1 MKIGTTNVSKI
12 YFGSTEVTK
21 VYLGTTEIYSS
32 SVEPAP
38 QPNPQPTAGD
48 TLVLMHFDDS
58 TNVAAADKVADVS
71 VVADTGMPATID
83 TADFKFGTGSLASG
97 NKSAADVT
105 ITLPETEPNV
115 WTAECWVKGN
125 STKGNAT
132 FSTLTK
138 NDSAIYNGFS
148 IQHQYNKGTVKIR
161 TANNTDTLTNTT
173 MTNTVLSTPDW
184 IHIALAKLEDGT
196 MYLGS
201 SGTLMQVTNL
211 PSWSNIFYIGL
222 NKADGFTRT
231 PCNVD
236 EFRIS
241 KSNTLKDFN
250 IEKLTYTVPTEAF
263 TFSGESSGG
272 GDSGGETPTTGNN
285 PVEYNKEKETLMI
298 PAGVYTELDGTK
310 RSVKV
315 TDTIALSVFDTSS
328 LYVNVDTTKPTLIQT
343 GSLTGNELDTNIYLG
358 KIDLSESF
366 SMIWVENANIS
377 FVALEESGGG
387 SGSGGSET
395 PVENTAW
402 EVTGQGRIVYTK
414 AGVEIKNIAD
424 LGEKFTYDTAK
435 SMVPSLVYTDS
446 ACTTEADFKGDGSP
460 IFVLNYDGTP
470 TLICIDSTN
479 NIYMFG
485 AVTKV
490 ESTTTLTNPVTYDN
504 GSFTI
509 PAGTYTE
516 TTGNKRSVSLAKE
529 TTYATSD
536 IGKLYIEANTAA
548 VDFVLNAKLT
558 GEETKTMLYLG
569 RLYRPDTIA
578 GSGEGDL
585 TFEANTDISYNI
597 KS

>member
-1 MKIGTTNVSKI
+1 MKIGTTDVSKL

-21 VYLGTTEIYSS
+21 VYLGTTEVYSS

-38 QPNPQPTAGD
+38 QPQPTTGD

-71 VVADTGMPATID
+71 VVANTGMPATID

-97 NKSAADVT
+97 NKNAADVT

-161 TANNTDTLTNTT
+161 TANNTDTPTNAT
-173 MTNTVLSTPDW
+173 MANAMLSTPDW
-184 IHIALAKLEDGT
+184 IHIALVKLENGT

-222 NKADGFTRT
+222 NKADSFTRT

-250 IEKLTYTVPTEAF
+250 IEKLTYIVPTEAF

-298 PAGVYTELDGTK
+298 PAGVYTELDGAK

-328 LYVNVDTTKPTLIQT
+328 LYVNVDTAKPTLIQT
-343 GSLTGNELDTNIYLG
+343 GSLAGNELDTNIYLG

-377 FVALEESGGG
+377 FVA
-387 SGSGGSET
+387 
-395 PVENTAW
+395 
-402 EVTGQGRIVYTK
+402 
-414 AGVEIKNIAD
+414 
-424 LGEKFTYDTAK
+424 
-435 SMVPSLVYTDS
+435 
-446 ACTTEADFKGDGSP
+446 
-460 IFVLNYDGTP
+460 
-470 TLICIDSTN
+470 
-479 NIYMFG
+479 
-485 AVTKV
+485 
-490 ESTTTLTNPVTYDN
+490 
-504 GSFTI
+504 
-509 PAGTYTE
+509 
-516 TTGNKRSVSLAKE
+516 
-529 TTYATSD
+529 SD
-536 IGKLYIEANTAA
+536 
-548 VDFVLNAKLT
+548 
-558 GEETKTMLYLG
+558 
-569 RLYRPDTIA
+569 
-578 GSGEGDL
+578 
-585 TFEANTDISYNI
+585 
-597 KS
+597 

>member
-1 MKIGTTNVSKI
+1 MKIGTTDVSKI

-21 VYLGTTEIYSS
+21 VYLGTTEVYS
-32 SVEPAP
+32 SVEPSP
-38 QPNPQPTAGD
+38 QPQPTTGD

-97 NKSAADVT
+97 NKSASDVT
-105 ITLPETEPNV
+105 ITLPETEPSV

-148 IQHQYNKGTVKIR
+148 IQHQYNKGAVKIR
-161 TANNTDTLTNTT
+161 TANNTDTPTNAT
-173 MTNTVLSTPDW
+173 MTNAVLSTPDW
-184 IHIALAKLEDGT
+184 IHIALVKLEDGT

-201 SGTLMQVTNL
+201 SGTLIQVTNL

-222 NKADGFTRT
+222 NKSDGFTRT

-263 TFSGESSGG
+263 TFNSSSSG

-285 PVEYNKEKETLMI
+285 PVVYTKEKETLTI
-298 PAGVYTELDGTK
+298 PAGVYTELDGAK

-315 TDTIALSVFDTSS
+315 TDTIALSVFDISS
-328 LYVNVDTTKPTLIQT
+328 LYVNVDTAKPTLIQT

-358 KIDLSESF
+358 KIDMSESF

-377 FVALEESGGG
+377 FVALEESGG
-387 SGSGGSET
+387 SSSGGSET
-395 PVENTAW
+395 PTENTKWAL
-402 EVTGQGRIVYTK
+402 EDARIVGYTK
-414 AGVEIKNIAD
+414 AGVEIGNYEDIS
-424 LGEKFTYDTAK
+424 EKLTYDTAK
-435 SMVPSLVYTDS
+435 SLVPSLLYSDS
-446 ACTTEADFKGDGSP
+446 ACTTDADIGKDGS
-460 IFVLNYDGTP
+460 ICFVLKQNNVTTAMSIGSSGPINDFGTVVE
-470 TLICIDSTN
+470 
-479 NIYMFG
+479 
-485 AVTKV
+485 VTD
-490 ESTTTLTNPVTYDN
+490 TTTFTNPTSWDYENVTV
-504 GSFTI
+504 
-509 PAGTYTE
+509 PAGTYIE
-516 TTGNKRSVSLAKE
+516 TTGDMRSVVLAKTDTLAVSSSGE
-529 TTYATSD
+529 
-536 IGKLYIEANTAA
+536 LYLD
-548 VDFVLNAKLT
+548 VDTGLVSFIDTAKLT
-558 GEETKTMLYLG
+558 GTETKTMLYLG
-569 RLYRPDTIA
+569 RFYQEYGTDYNF
-578 GSGEGDL
+578 D
-585 TFEANTDISYNI
+585 ANTEI
-597 KS
+597 KYKLP